1 MRFLNLIMGLVL
13 AHGCLWSADQAQAVS
28 LDFVEQSAKATAS
41 RIQAN
46 PRAIFSDPRVRPLSN
61 AELISRQ
68 HAEAIKPTE
77 ISQPTEV
84 AKPAET
90 AQPAEP
96 VKLVETAHPTEAVNS
111 AETSRPTAGTNP
123 VET

>member
-46 PRAIFSDPRVRPLSN
+46 PRAIFSDPRVRQTIDFSTPISSPTSLASVKIYEHATIDTTLSKHR
-61 AELISRQ
+61 L
-68 HAEAIKPTE
+68 KDFD
-77 ISQPTEV
+77 
-84 AKPAET
+84 
-90 AQPAEP
+90 
-96 VKLVETAHPTEAVNS
+96 
-111 AETSRPTAGTNP
+111 G
-123 VET
+123 